1 MGIIPTV
8 EVVHED
14 GFCIINESDF
24 DSKVH
29 TRYKQGKGAAADP
42 SSEPAAGSEFIA
54 KVVDVRVAEAV
65 QLISESEDRV
75 ALEQLAETAERKTIR
90 RAASRRLGQFVT
102 NAD

>member
-1 MGIIPTV
+1 MDIPTV

-29 TRYKQGKGAAADP
+29 TRYKQGAAADP
-42 SSEPAAGSEFIA
+42 SSEPVDGSEFIA

-65 QLISESEDRV
+65 QLISESEDRP

-90 RAASRRLGQFVT
+90 RAASRRLEALG
-102 NAD
+102 